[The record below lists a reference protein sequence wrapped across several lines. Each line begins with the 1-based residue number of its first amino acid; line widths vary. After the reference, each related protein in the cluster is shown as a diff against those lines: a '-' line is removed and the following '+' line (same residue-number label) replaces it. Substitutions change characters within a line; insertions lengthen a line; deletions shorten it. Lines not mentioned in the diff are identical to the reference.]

1 MEIAFGPVPSRRLGR
16 SLGINNIPPKVC
28 TYACVYCQVGA
39 TTDRSL
45 EPRAFYPATEVVER
59 VAERVAAITAA
70 GEAIDYLTFV
80 PDGEPTLDT
89 NLGEAIARLRP
100 LGIPIAVISNASL
113 VWRPEVSAALE
124 TADWVSLK
132 VDTVDEAAWRR
143 LNRPH
148 PALRLPEILDGIRRF
163 AARFRGTL
171 ASETMLV
178 AGYNDDPARIE
189 ATADFLMEAQVAE
202 AHLALPLRPTALPGV
217 TAPGAAAVAEARSIF
232 EERLPQ
238 VFYLFT
244 PEEGAF
250 ASSGDVGRDLVGIC
264 AVHPMREEA
273 VRDLLQRK
281 GATWEVV
288 ENLLA
293 GGLLVAKQHE
303 GHTFYTC
310 RPRRRNPAGAPH
322 RATES
327 GD

>member
-1 MEIAFGPVPSRRLGR
+1 MIAFGPVPSRRLGR
-16 SLGINNIPPKVC
+16 SIGINHIPPKTC
-28 TYACVYCQVGA
+28 SYACAYCQVGA

-45 EPRAFYPATEVVER
+45 EPRDFYPPAEVAER

-70 GEAIDYLTFV
+70 GEGVDYLTFV
-80 PDGEPTLDT
+80 PDGEPTLDA

-148 PALRLPEILDGIRRF
+148 PDLRLPDVLDGVRGF

-178 AGYNDDPARIE
+178 AGHNDDPGRLE
-189 ATADFLMEAQVAE
+189 ATAVFLMEAGVAE
-202 AHLALPLRPTALPGV
+202 AHLALPLRPTALPG
-217 TAPGAAAVAEARSIF
+217 ASSPGAVAVAEARRIF
-232 EERLPQ
+232 GERLPQ
-238 VFYLFT
+238 VLCLFT

-250 ASSGDVGRDLVGIC
+250 ASSGDAGRDLLGVC

-273 VRDLLQRK
+273 VRDLLERN
-281 GATWEVV
+281 GATWQVV
-288 ENLLA
+288 EDLLGA
-293 GGLLVAKQHE
+293 GLLMEKEHE
-303 GHTFYTC
+303 GRRFFVH
-310 RPRRRNPAGAPH
+310 RPAP
-322 RATES
+322 RPSPSSEP
-327 GD
+327 G

>member
-28 TYACVYCQVGA
+28 SYACVYCQVGA
-39 TTDRSL
+39 TTDRSP
-45 EPRAFYPATEVVER
+45 EPRAFYPPADVAER
-59 VAERVAAITAA
+59 VAERVAAVIAA

-80 PDGEPTLDT
+80 PDGEPTLDA

-100 LGIPIAVISNASL
+100 LDIPIAVISNASL

-132 VDTVDEAAWRR
+132 VDTVNEAAWRR

-148 PALRLPEILDGIRRF
+148 PDLRFPDILDGIRRF

-178 AGYNDDPARIE
+178 AGHNDDPGQLE
-189 ATADFLMEAQVAE
+189 ATADFLMEAEVAE

-217 TAPGAAAVAEARSIF
+217 AAPGAAAVAEARRIF

-238 VFYLFT
+238 VFCLFT

-273 VRDLLQRK
+273 VRDLLQRCS
-281 GATWEVV
+281 ATWQVV
-288 ENLLA
+288 EDLLA
-293 GGLLVAKQHE
+293 AGLLVEIRHE
-303 GHTFYTC
+303 SERFYAH
-310 RPRRRNPAGAPH
+310 RPMAGAAPNGTD
-322 RATES
+322 R
-327 GD
+327 